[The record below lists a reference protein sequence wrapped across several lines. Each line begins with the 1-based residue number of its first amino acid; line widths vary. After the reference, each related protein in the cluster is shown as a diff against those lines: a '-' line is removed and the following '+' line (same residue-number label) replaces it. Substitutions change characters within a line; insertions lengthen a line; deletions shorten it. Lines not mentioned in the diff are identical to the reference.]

1 MSSSPAHEASR
12 PDPSDG
18 DTGTS
23 GTTSLSGVVMPADG
37 EASPSG
43 TVPASGTMP
52 TSGVAMPADGDLPRL
67 DNVVDLGSWAAFEP
81 SLAAL
86 LDGQARPGP
95 GRAGLTV
102 LLTAPRP
109 VVTQADLEQRMGLRS
124 LLRGRRKRVPSP
136 EVPGLV
142 VVGRGDGV
150 EVDIPVLDAQGRHL
164 LGPDACEALG
174 RLGWVQREDVMV
186 RLLPGGAAA
195 AQAVARVLI
204 EMLRVAHPAD
214 LDHLVAVTG

>member
-1 MSSSPAHEASR
+1 MSSSPVHDASR
-12 PDPSDG
+12 TDPADATAGPPGTAVPADEAVSADGVPAAGEQPPSDG
-18 DTGTS
+18 
-23 GTTSLSGVVMPADG
+23 
-37 EASPSG
+37 
-43 TVPASGTMP
+43 VP
-52 TSGVAMPADGDLPRL
+52 PRL
-67 DNVVDLGSWAAFEP
+67 DDVVDLGSWAAFEP

-86 LDGQARPGP
+86 LDGRARPAP
-95 GRAGLTV
+95 DWPGLTV

-150 EVDIPVLDAQGRHL
+150 EVGVPVLDAEGRHL
-164 LGPDACEALG
+164 LGPDTREALG
-174 RLGWVQREDVMV
+174 RLGWAQHEDVMV
-186 RLLPGGAAA
+186 RLLPDGAGA

-214 LDHLVAVTG
+214 LDHLVALTG

>member
-1 MSSSPAHEASR
+1 MHETSR

-18 DTGTS
+18 
-23 GTTSLSGVVMPADG
+23 
-37 EASPSG
+37 EAGPSG
-43 TVPASGTMP
+43 TVPP
-52 TSGVAMPADGDLPRL
+52 SGVAMPADGEAGPSGTPSPSVAFGPADGDLPRL
-67 DNVVDLGSWAAFEP
+67 EEVVDLGSWAAFEP

-86 LDGQARPGP
+86 LDGSARPGP
-95 GRAGLTV
+95 GRSGLTL

-124 LLRGRRKRVPSP
+124 LLRRRRTRVPSP

-164 LGPDACEALG
+164 LGDDTREALG
-174 RLGWVQREDVMV
+174 RLGWAQHEDVMV
-186 RLLPGGAAA
+186 RLLPDGAAA